1 MILSKCVV
9 GNNKK
14 FKFLKEQGTRGLI
27 SKLTRIKVSIISY
40 LPILN
45 AFFKS
50 IKWMQ

>member
-9 GNNKK
+9 GNSKK

-27 SKLTRIKVSIISY
+27 
-40 LPILN
+40 N